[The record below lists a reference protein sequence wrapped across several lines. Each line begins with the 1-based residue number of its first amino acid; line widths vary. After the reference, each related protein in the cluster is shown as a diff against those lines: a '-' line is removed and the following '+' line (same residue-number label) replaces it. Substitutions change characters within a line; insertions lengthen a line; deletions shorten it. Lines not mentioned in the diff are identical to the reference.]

1 MTFKEAVS
9 YGYLRRRGNYKGA
22 PWVCNGRQFDT
33 WKEALAEANEMLKR
47 DREKHKNEQ

>member
-22 PWVCNGRQFDT
+22 PWVLDADEDYFVCRACGET
-33 WKEALAEANEMLKR
+33 T
-47 DREKHKNEQ
+47 